1 VLKAPRKLKVRPGWT
16 AVFQVRATN
25 AGGTASAPA
34 KLCAA
39 LGKKARKGLK
49 APRCAALG
57 PIAPGASGK
66 ATLRVKVKKH
76 ARRGAYRLAL
86 ALKGA
91 TANPVKTK
99 LIVRGGRKHK
109 KHKRTDRH

>member
-34 KLCAA
+34 KLCAT
-39 LGKKARKGLK
+39 LSGKAKKGLK
-49 APRCAALG
+49 APKCAALG

-76 ARRGAYRLAL
+76 ARRGAYKLTL
-86 ALKGA
+86 VVKGA
-91 TANPVKTK
+91 AAN
-99 LIVRGGRKHK
+99 IVRAKLVVKGAKKHRKHREHRK
-109 KHKRTDRH
+109 